1 MVRASLTVFFVVIFL
16 RIFFLVHDS
25 ATSLNAQLSNLYF
38 PSV

>member
-16 RIFFLVHDS
+16 RIFFIVHDS